1 MGNCLKTQLKEKVNN
16 NNLPILGTALIQVI
30 KADTIESGY
39 QRELTLK
46 VNGTVTVSVDGNGT
60 FTVNS
65 TSGTEETEKTFT
77 NQEVLLYFKNDNY
90 NIKIKNKY
98 EIEKLHVH
106 RLYTSHKIFKFNLAS
121 LSYCIKLKVFDC
133 TYTDTDGDIKELT
146 NLPAL
151 KEFDIKGSQIT
162 GNVSTMSQF
171 SSMTYFRLS
180 NGINGNIAFMSN
192 MSQLTEFELNKTV
205 YGNWSSISNLS
216 NLNFVNTPEVQI
228 EGDIANFTN
237 SVGIT
242 YLNLMSS
249 KASGNID
256 SLGKLT
262 SATEMNLYN
271 NIIGGSVEGFV
282 SAQVSNG
289 RSSVTTSNPIRMF
302 RILQYATFGGS
313 KRSAWWC
320 FVTWE
325 SVSKIAILE
334 GGETISA
341 CTNVYTKG
349 YTQQE
354 AEIAFPDKTIVR
366 VDA

>member
-1 MGNCLKTQLKEKVNN
+1 MGNCLKTQLKERVNN
-16 NNLPILGTALIQVI
+16 NNLPIFETVLIQVV
-30 KADTIESGY
+30 KAETIESGY

-46 VNGTVTVSVDGNGT
+46 VDGTVTVSVDGNGS
-60 FTVNS
+60 FTVND

-77 NQEVLLYFKNDNY
+77 NQEVILYFKNDNY

-106 RLYTSHKIFKFNLAS
+106 QLYASHKIFKFNLAS
-121 LSYCIKLKVFDC
+121 LSYCTKLKVFDC

-151 KEFDIKGSQIT
+151 EQFDIIGSQIT
-162 GNVSTMSQF
+162 GNVSAMSPF
-171 SSMTYFRLS
+171 TSMTYFRLN
-180 NGINGNIAFMSN
+180 NGVNGDIDFMSN
-192 MSQLTEFELNKTV
+192 MSQLTEFALGETV
-205 YGNWSSISNLS
+205 HGNWSSISNLS
-216 NLNFVNTPEVQI
+216 NLNFVNNPESQV

-262 SATEMNLYN
+262 SATELNLYN

-302 RILQYATFGGS
+302 RVLQYATFGGS
-313 KRSAWWC
+313 KRSAFWC

-325 SVSKIAILE
+325 SASKIAVLE
-334 GGETISA
+334 GEETISA

-354 AEIAFPDKTIVR
+354 AEVAFPGKTIVR